1 MNFNDNELRDI
12 STCRTAFISRNNVS
26 YIHVYIYEFVIRQ
39 THKLIRLKKK
49 NPFSKNSNLGER
61 KREQISVYVTYEC
74 GVQYKHVNGQII
86 EVQIP
91 KLGIL
96 FQNELDFKKHS
107 NKN

>member
-1 MNFNDNELRDI
+1 M
-12 STCRTAFISRNNVS
+12 
-26 YIHVYIYEFVIRQ
+26 YIYEFVIRQ

-49 NPFSKNSNLGER
+49 KTFSKNSNVGER

-91 KLGIL
+91 KLGI
-96 FQNELDFKKHS
+96 FFSK
-107 NKN
+107 